1 MNKDVGLLLQVL
13 VVSLASQ
20 AFLSGSP
27 VSHLYDKEFRFMI
40 PKSSGGII
48 CDSE

>member
-1 MNKDVGLLLQVL
+1 MHKDVGFLFQVL
-13 VVSLASQ
+13 SVSLASR

-27 VSHLYDKEFRFMI
+27 VSHLYDKEFGFII
-40 PKSSGGII
+40 PESLGGII